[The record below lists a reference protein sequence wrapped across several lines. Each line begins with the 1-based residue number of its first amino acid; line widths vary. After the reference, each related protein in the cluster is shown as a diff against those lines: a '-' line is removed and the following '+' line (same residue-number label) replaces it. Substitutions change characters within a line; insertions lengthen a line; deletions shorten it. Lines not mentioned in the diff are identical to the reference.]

1 MAIWAL
7 VLFGLGVLSF
17 LFHLFDVTGW
27 FTLAWPIILMVVSL
41 GMLTRIS
48 RKEKEAEKEKL
59 VERIRE
65 LEELLKKGEG
75 EKKA

>member
-7 VLFGLGVLSF
+7 ILFFLGVLAF
-17 LFHLFDVTGW
+17 LFNLLHVFEW
-27 FTLAWPIILMVVSL
+27 FTPIWAIILMVVSL

-48 RKEKEAEKEKL
+48 HKEKEAEKEKL
-59 VERIRE
+59 VERIHE
-65 LEELLKKGEG
+65 LEKLLKQGDG

>member
-7 VLFGLGVLSF
+7 ILFLMGVLAF
-17 LFHLFDVTGW
+17 LFNLLHVFEW
-27 FTLAWPIILMVVSL
+27 FTPIWAIILMVLSL

-59 VERIRE
+59 VERIQE
-65 LEELLKKGEG
+65 LEKLLKKGEG
-75 EKKA
+75 EKKT

>member
-7 VLFGLGVLSF
+7 VLFVLGVLSF
-17 LFHLFDVTGW
+17 LFNVLHIFEW
-27 FTLAWPIILMVVSL
+27 FTPIWAIVLMVVSL
-41 GMLTRIS
+41 GMLARIS

-59 VERIRE
+59 VERIHE
-65 LEELLKKGEG
+65 LENLLKKGEG

>member
-7 VLFGLGVLSF
+7 ILFFIGVMAF
-17 LFHLFDVTGW
+17 LFNLFHIFDW
-27 FTLAWPIILMVVSL
+27 FTPIWAIILMVISL
-41 GMLTRIS
+41 GMLTRVS

-59 VERIRE
+59 VERIQE
-65 LEELLKKGEG
+65 LENLLKKGES